1 MDSLNPEHPPV
12 AMVPVR
18 HRRRVWKFWGTALWG
33 AFGFAAM
40 SLGQIA
46 VVFVFVL
53 LRGEPVGLGE
63 AIKAVAGSGLALSL
77 SVIAGLPA
85 TLVALWFA
93 IRWTST
99 PFADYLA
106 LRSPS
111 WKDAAIGAV
120 GLVGLVMG
128 WELLSRVIGHESSP
142 DFMVDVLKS
151 AQSDGAVWLLILA
164 FSVAAPISEELLAR
178 GLLYY
183 GWSETFL
190 KVPGAICLPSLA
202 WTALHLQ
209 YYEWFSFGEVFS
221 LGLLFGYLRYRSQS
235 IWLTIVLHGLNNL
248 GAVVQGIWLAGQ
260 N

>member
-12 AMVPVR
+12 TMVPAPQ
-18 HRRRVWKFWGTALWG
+18 RRRVWKFWGTALWG
-33 AFGFAAM
+33 VVGFTAM

-46 VVFVFVL
+46 VVLIFVL
-53 LRGEPVGLGE
+53 LRGEPIGLGE
-63 AIKAVAGSGLALSL
+63 AIRAVAGSGLALSL

-106 LRSPS
+106 LRWPS
-111 WKDAAIGAV
+111 WKDAVIGAV
-120 GLVGLVMG
+120 GLVVLVMG
-128 WELLSRVIGHESSP
+128 WELLSRVTGHEGSP

-151 AQSDGAVWLLILA
+151 AQSDGALWLLILA

-190 KVPGAICLPSLA
+190 KVPGAICLSSLA

-209 YYEWFSFGEVFS
+209 YYQWFLFGEVFS
-221 LGLLFGYLRYRSQS
+221 LGLWFGYLRYRSQS
-235 IWLTIVLHGLNNL
+235 IWLTIVLHGLNNFA
-248 GAVVQGIWLAGQ
+248 AVVQGI
-260 N
+260 